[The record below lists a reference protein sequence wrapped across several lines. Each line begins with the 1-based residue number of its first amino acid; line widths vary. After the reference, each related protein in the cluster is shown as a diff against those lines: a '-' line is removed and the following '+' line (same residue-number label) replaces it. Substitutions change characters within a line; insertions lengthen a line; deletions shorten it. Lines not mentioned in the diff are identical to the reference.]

1 MVVVEKIKSIAS
13 NVADN
18 KLAQNAKDTAQQ
30 VWWAGL
36 GAVARVQ
43 EGGNKVFAEL
53 VKEGEAVHQRTRK
66 TIEDNVSKGSSV
78 ASDKWGKVEKVFEER
93 VAKTLN
99 KIGVPSRDQVEEL
112 NKRVAELSKLVKKLA
127 EQEQA

>member
-18 KLAQNAKDTAQQ
+18 KLTQNAKDTAQQ

-36 GAVARVQ
+36 GAIAKVQ
-43 EGGNKVFAEL
+43 EGGNKVFQDL
-53 VKEGEAVHQRTRK
+53 VKEGESIHARTRK
-66 TIEDNVSKGSSV
+66 TIEENVSKGSSV
-78 ASDKWGKVEKVFEER
+78 ASDRWSKVEKVFEER
-93 VAKTLN
+93 VAKALN
-99 KIGVPSRDQVEEL
+99 KVGVPSRDQVEEL

>member
-78 ASDKWGKVEKVFEER
+78 ASDRWSKVEKVFEER
-93 VAKTLN
+93 VAKALN
-99 KIGVPSRDQVEEL
+99 KVGVPSRDQVEEL
-112 NKRVAELSKLVKKLA
+112 NKRGAELSQLVKKLA

>member
-66 TIEDNVSKGSSV
+66 TIEDNVSKGSFRR
-78 ASDKWGKVEKVFEER
+78 AR
-93 VAKTLN
+93 C
-99 KIGVPSRDQVEEL
+99 
-112 NKRVAELSKLVKKLA
+112 
-127 EQEQA
+127 